1 MKIKSKNLKYNEITY
16 SSTNLIRRVFVK
28 IQSIN
33 NNQDISYKAYFKPN
47 AEFKDLWSSSIITE
61 EVKNGL
67 SLLKTL
73 NNHELEIVK
82 SGRAFRDSENVE
94 KMEII
99 DFYKIF
105 NNFTKKAL
113 TIHKGMKVNNNPLLT
128 VLEGLLYKN
137 EEVNNFYIKDE
148 ETDLFEKHTKADF

>member
-1 MKIKSKNLKYNEITY
+1 MKIKSKNLKYNETTH
-16 SSTNLIRRVFVK
+16 SSTNLVRRVFMK

-33 NNQDISYKAYFKPN
+33 NNQNISYKAYFKPN
-47 AEFKDLWSSSIITE
+47 AEFKDLWASSIITE

-113 TIHKGMKVNNNPLLT
+113 TIHKGMKVNNNPFRIELIPYRNVPCGFCHAKKGKSLP
-128 VLEGLLYKN
+128 KDS
-137 EEVNNFYIKDE
+137 FYPE
-148 ETDLFEKHTKADF
+148 HFYQ

>member
-1 MKIKSKNLKYNEITY
+1 MQISP
-16 SSTNLIRRVFVK
+16 
-28 IQSIN
+28 IN
-33 NNQDISYKAYFKPN
+33 NQGISHKAYFKPN
-47 AEFKDLWSSSIITE
+47 AEFKNLWANSIITE
-61 EVKNGL
+61 EAKNGL
-67 SLLKTL
+67 SKLKTL

-82 SGRAFRDSENVE
+82 SGRAIRESEKPEV
-94 KMEII
+94 I
-99 DFYKIF
+99 DFYTIF

-113 TIHKGMKVNNNPLLT
+113 TISKETKVNNNPLLA

>member
-1 MKIKSKNLKYNEITY
+1 M
-16 SSTNLIRRVFVK
+16 K

-33 NNQDISYKAYFKPN
+33 NNQNISYKAYFKPN
-47 AEFKDLWSSSIITE
+47 AEFKDLWASSIITE

-113 TIHKGMKVNNNPLLT
+113 TISKGMKVNNNPLLT

-148 ETDLFEKHTKADF
+148 KTDLFEKHTKADF

>member
-1 MKIKSKNLKYNEITY
+1 M
-16 SSTNLIRRVFVK
+16 K

-33 NNQDISYKAYFKPN
+33 NNQNISYKAYFKPN
-47 AEFKDLWSSSIITE
+47 AEFKDLWASSIITE

-67 SLLKTL
+67 SKLKSL
-73 NNHELEIVK
+73 NNQELEIVK
-82 SGRAFRDSENVE
+82 SGRAFRDTENVE
-94 KMEII
+94 KREII

-113 TIHKGMKVNNNPLLT
+113 TISKGMKVNNNPLLT

-148 ETDLFEKHTKADF
+148 EADLFEKHTKGDF

>member
-33 NNQDISYKAYFKPN
+33 NNQNISYKAYFKPN
-47 AEFKDLWSSSIITE
+47 AEFKDLWANSIITE

-82 SGRAFRDSENVE
+82 SGRALRGSEKPEVIE
-94 KMEII
+94 
-99 DFYKIF
+99 FYTIF

>member
-1 MKIKSKNLKYNEITY
+1 MQISPVNN
-16 SSTNLIRRVFVK
+16 
-28 IQSIN
+28 QSI
-33 NNQDISYKAYFKPN
+33 SHKAYFKPN
-47 AEFKDLWSSSIITE
+47 VEFKNLWANSIITE

-67 SLLKTL
+67 SKLKTL

-82 SGRAFRDSENVE
+82 SGRAIRESVKPEVIE
-94 KMEII
+94 
-99 DFYKIF
+99 FYTIF

-113 TIHKGMKVNNNPLLT
+113 TISKGMKVNNNPLLA